1 MKAELL
7 IDSARETERII
18 KFIKSTV
25 KQAGFEKVVI
35 GLSGGIDSSTVLALS
50 VKALGRNNI
59 FGVMLPYNDWQKRAI
74 EDVFKLADD
83 LKIPRENILNI
94 NIKPLVDP
102 IISEAKVTEDLRKGN
117 IMVRMRMIILYDLAK
132 KYKALVM
139 GTENKTE
146 YLLGYFTRFGDEA
159 SDIEPLRQLYKSQ
172 IYQLARYLKL
182 PEKIIQNVPTA
193 GMWPGQT
200 DEGEFGFT
208 YKEADQILFL
218 HIDKGLSE
226 IEIIKRGY
234 NKEVVR
240 KVLGRMKENEFKH
253 RLPYTLK

>member
-59 FGVMLPYNDWQKRAI
+59 FGVMLPYNDWQTRAI
-74 EDVFKLADD
+74 EDVFKLTDD
-83 LKIPRENILNI
+83 LKIPRENILSTDI
-94 NIKPLVDP
+94 RPMVDSV
-102 IISEAKVTEDLRKGN
+102 IETMKVNHDLRKGN
-117 IMVRMRMIILYDLAK
+117 IMARMRMTVLYDLAK
-132 KYKALVM
+132 KYRALVM
-139 GTENKTE
+139 GTENRTE
-146 YLLGYFTRFGDEA
+146 YLLGYFTRYGDEA

-172 IYQLARYLKL
+172 IYQLAAYLNL
-182 PEKIIQNVPTA
+182 PKNIIQKTPTA
-193 GMWPGQT
+193 GLWPGQT
-200 DEGEFGFT
+200 DEGEFGFS
-208 YKEADQILFL
+208 YSQADQILFL
-218 HIDKGLSE
+218 NVDKRLSE
-226 IEIIKRGY
+226 IEIIERGY
-234 NKEVVR
+234 NKEVVI

-253 RLPYTLK
+253 KLPYLIK